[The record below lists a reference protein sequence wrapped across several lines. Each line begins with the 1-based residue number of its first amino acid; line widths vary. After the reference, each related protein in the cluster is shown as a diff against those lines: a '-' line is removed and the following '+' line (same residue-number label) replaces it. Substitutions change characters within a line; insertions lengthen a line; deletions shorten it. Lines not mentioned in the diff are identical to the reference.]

1 MSPAQLPSLL
11 TAPEEGQASPFQCKN
26 HKLAHMLHFSFSS
39 LLRLFISFLPLLFI
53 SSSFPLPP
61 SCFNIY
67 FSNPIPLSVAP
78 SAFFSRYM
86 RGFFVHVHGRV
97 CLSPSSR
104 INVSRSNKE
113 GAKRLARQAL
123 ADADGAVNKSSLYS
137 CSWRLC
143 SAFFPP
149 FLFGPV

>member
-1 MSPAQLPSLL
+1 
-11 TAPEEGQASPFQCKN
+11 
-26 HKLAHMLHFSFSS
+26 
-39 LLRLFISFLPLLFI
+39 
-53 SSSFPLPP
+53 
-61 SCFNIY
+61 
-67 FSNPIPLSVAP
+67 
-78 SAFFSRYM
+78 M
-86 RGFFVHVHGRV
+86 RGFYVHVHGRV

-143 SAFFPP
+143 SAFFPLSFLGP
-149 FLFGPV
+149 FEAARLQVKLMRLDIPRVHICGLESLSSPAVSPCSGSINNPEAFKCAALCFCCCCLSESAHSVNAFPPNANAYQKERNLLNSPVD